1 MKKKK
6 SFLRIIVSMCAVL
19 GWWGFLYPEL
29 TLTPDT
35 VKVIATE
42 SEVQAVR
49 TAWDFDSNL
58 YQELLNADLSQITFR
73 SKLFTDLKV
82 FWEAL
87 QDGDQ

>member
-1 MKKKK
+1 MKKKW
-6 SFLRIIVSMCAVL
+6 SFLRAIVSMCAVL
-19 GWWGFLYPEL
+19 GWWGFLYPDL

-35 VKVIATE
+35 VKVITAE
-42 SEVQAVR
+42 SEVQPVR
-49 TAWDFDSNL
+49 TAWDFDSSL

-87 QDGDQ
+87 QNGDQ